1 MEPIENIEEI
11 IKKKLN
17 ATPDP
22 ALHDHILT
30 RVRQAKA
37 EDEETTPAHHEP
49 VIRRT
54 IMKNP
59 ITKLAVAAAIIA
71 TVVLGLFEFVSTD
84 SGSGVVWAE
93 VVQKVQASPG
103 VIYRSRSNRSDAE
116 YSMHYLSPTQN
127 RQDVYENGEIAV
139 SHFVDL
145 EAMTGSSLIHTHK
158 GYWRDVP
165 LDEQN
170 AHHHDQTIDPKWIVQ
185 SILSHEHTKLGRK
198 TIEGVLCEGLET
210 TDPAVLGRDLPVPA
224 DQIELHLQ
232 LWVSV
237 ETNYPVLCEGN
248 AAATIEGEAHSS
260 EWVLDQY
267 QWDVEL
273 DPSLFEL
280 NIPAGYREI

>member
-1 MEPIENIEEI
+1 M
-11 IKKKLN
+11 
-17 ATPDP
+17 
-22 ALHDHILT
+22 
-30 RVRQAKA
+30 R
-37 EDEETTPAHHEP
+37 
-49 VIRRT
+49 
-54 IMKNP
+54 NP
-59 ITKLAVAAAIIA
+59 MARLAVAAAIITA
-71 TVVLGLFEFVSTD
+71 IVLGVVLFIDTGAT
-84 SGSGVVWAE
+84 SGVVWAE
-93 VVQKVQASPG
+93 VAQKVQASPG
-103 VIYRSRSNRSDAE
+103 VIYRSRSNRSDTK

-127 RQDVYENGEIAV
+127 RQDVYENGEITI
-139 SHFVDL
+139 SNFVDL
-145 EAMTGSSLIHTHK
+145 EAMTGSSLIHMHK

-170 AHHHDQTIDPKWIVQ
+170 AHHHDQMIDPKWIVQ
-185 SILSHEHTKLGRK
+185 SILSHEHTKLGSK

-260 EWVLDQY
+260 EWVLDEY

-280 NIPAGYREI
+280 NIPANYREI